1 MLINRSCRRRDQSKS
16 LSYSSTSTDQSP
28 PLTPLQSFSFD
39 EVPVRDIVP
48 QRSPTSI
55 TYSRF
60 SYSEPSEDGLEFSE
74 HEKRRRPRMNV
85 QDSEAARYLRSF
97 HSTESQAELLS
108 RTPRPRYNRSSTSI
122 AGLSAAPSLSDS
134 PTSTDAMSMPYTP
147 FNRPLPTRYN
157 PFSSSYGTKTVDLVN
172 PFAIVQPAMP
182 TTAPSSL
189 MHAYSFKSPAVTSG
203 STDLAEGDVTYEKR
217 GSISSSSP
225 DHGSLKQLFRFS
237 EMQAP
242 PSYNEA

>member
-1 MLINRSCRRRDQSKS
+1 MILINRSCRRRDQSKS
-16 LSYSSTSTDQSP
+16 LSYSGTSTNQSP
-28 PLTPLQSFSFD
+28 PLTPIQPFSSD
-39 EVPVRDIVP
+39 DLPVRDIVP

-60 SYSEPSEDGLEFSE
+60 SYSEPSEDGLLFSE
-74 HEKRRRPRMNV
+74 DEKRRPRMNV

-97 HSTESQAELLS
+97 HSAEAQAEMAS

-122 AGLSAAPSLSDS
+122 PELSTAPSLSDS

-172 PFAIVQPAMP
+172 PFAIMQPTMP

-189 MHAYSFKSPAVTSG
+189 MHAYSFKSQPVTNG
-203 STDLAEGDVTYEKR
+203 SNDLAEGDVTYEKR

-225 DHGSLKQLFRFS
+225 DHGNLKQLFRFS

-242 PSYNEA
+242 PSYNAA